1 MRVQIKAVLGLC
13 LSLAAVFQSYGQFGY
28 YQDALRFSEFRSSG
42 SARIMGLGGTQ
53 MSLGGDVSNI
63 HANPAGLGFFRRSE
77 FSVSPSFGVWNTE
90 SDYLGQL
97 QTDKTNNFALPNIS
111 VVLSK
116 TKGPLN
122 TDAFRGGSFG
132 ISFNR
137 MNHYNTQFG
146 YFSDLEGE
154 TSIIDYFLQQAQG
167 IPESQIENQGLLGL
181 AYNTFLIN
189 PITVDQNGNPIN
201 NPSEY
206 FSFVGGLPFQDE
218 TITTEGRTSQTS
230 FSYGANFY
238 NKIFIGGGVG
248 LSSIIFRSRRLYG
261 EEFFNEPLLTTNL
274 QENLSING
282 FGANINLGL
291 IVKPISILNLGFN
304 FQSPTWY
311 AMDEQYEAR
320 MVSVYDNFEFE
331 EEDLILGREE
341 AFTPIVLGRYNLNTP
356 LRMSG
361 GATLFLGK
369 IGFITADIDYLDYSR
384 SSLSSRDFNTSSDN
398 QAIRTLYGQTFNYRA
413 GAEFR
418 FDILRI
424 RGGYALY
431 GDPFKDSSF
440 DRTMQQVT
448 GGLGLRFKTFY
459 TDFAMTYALFDG
471 LYNSYPFI
479 DNDGFNIGP
488 FTETRNQITS
498 GILTLGFNF

>member
-1 MRVQIKAVLGLC
+1 MYFRLKVLLGFGLSVLV
-13 LSLAAVFQSYGQFGY
+13 LSEAFGQFGY

-53 MSLGGDVSNI
+53 MSLGGDISNI

-77 FSVSPSFGVWNTE
+77 FSVSPSFGVWNAETN
-90 SDYLGQL
+90 YLGQI
-97 QTDKTNNFALPNIS
+97 QQDKTNNFALPNIS
-111 VVLSK
+111 VVLSR
-116 TKGPLN
+116 TKGPLS
-122 TDAFRGGSFG
+122 TGAFRGGSFG

-146 YFSDLEGE
+146 YFSDIEGE
-154 TSIIDYFLQQAQG
+154 TSIIDFFLQQAQG
-167 IPESQIENQGLLGL
+167 VPENIIENQGLLGL

-189 PITVDQNGNPIN
+189 PITVDENGNPIN

-206 FSFVGGLPFQDE
+206 FSFVGGFPFQDE
-218 TITTEGRTSQTS
+218 TITTEGRTSQTT
-230 FSYGANFY
+230 FSYGANFH
-238 NKIFIGGGVG
+238 NKIFIGGGLG
-248 LSSIIFRSRRLYG
+248 LSSIIFRSRRIYG
-261 EEFFNEPLLTTNL
+261 EEFFGEPLLTTTL

-311 AMDEQYEAR
+311 AMDEQYEAG
-320 MVSVYDNFEFE
+320 MVSIYDNFYFE
-331 EEDLILGREE
+331 EEDLVLGREE
-341 AFTPIVLGRYNLNTP
+341 AMTPLILGRYNLNTP

-384 SSLSSRDFNTSSDN
+384 SRLSSRDFNTSADN
-398 QAIRTLYGQTFNYRA
+398 QAISSLYGQTMNYRG

-424 RGGYALY
+424 RGGYAYY
-431 GDPFKDSSF
+431 GDPFKDSTF
-440 DRTMQQVT
+440 DRSMQQYT
-448 GGLGLRFKTFY
+448 GGLGLKFKNFY
-459 TDFAMTYALFDG
+459 SDFSLIYSVFDG

-488 FTETRNQITS
+488 FTEIRNQQTT

>member
-1 MRVQIKAVLGLC
+1 MRLTLISVVGFCLGLATM
-13 LSLAAVFQSYGQFGY
+13 SESFGQFGY
-28 YQDALRFSEFRSSG
+28 YQDALRFSEFRSTG

-77 FSVSPSFGVWNTE
+77 FSVSPAFGVWNAET
-90 SDYLGQL
+90 DYLGQF
-97 QTDKTNNFALPNIS
+97 QQDKTNNFALPNVS
-111 VVLSK
+111 LVLSK

-154 TSIIDYFLQQAQG
+154 TSIIDFFLQQAQG
-167 IPESQIENQGLLGL
+167 IPENQIENQGLLGL

-189 PITVDQNGNPIN
+189 PITRDENGNPIN
-201 NPSEY
+201 NPNEY
-206 FSFVGGLPFQDE
+206 FSFVQGFPFQDE
-218 TITTEGRTSQTS
+218 TVTTEGRTSQTS

-248 LSSIIFRSRRLYG
+248 LSSVVFRSRRLYG
-261 EEFFNEPLLTTNL
+261 EEFFGEPLLTSNL

-311 AMDEQYEAR
+311 AMDEQYTAR
-320 MVSVYDNFEFE
+320 MVNVYDNYFFE
-331 EEDLILGREE
+331 EENIVLGREE
-341 AFTPIVLGRYNLNTP
+341 AETPIVLGRYNLNTP

-369 IGFITADIDYLDYSR
+369 IGFVTADIDYLDYSAAT
-384 SSLSSRDFNTSSDN
+384 LSSRDFNTSADN
-398 QAIRTLYGQTFNYRA
+398 QQIRSLYGQTFNYRA

-418 FDILRI
+418 FDVLRI

-431 GDPFKDSSF
+431 GDPFKNDSF
-440 DRTMQQVT
+440 DRTMQQMT
-448 GGLGLRFKTFY
+448 GGLGIKTKNFY
-459 TDFAMTYALFDG
+459 TDFALSYSFSNA

-479 DNDGFNIGP
+479 ENGFNIGP
-488 FTETRNQITS
+488 FTEIRNQITT
-498 GILTLGFNF
+498 GILTIGFNF